1 MLNIPFFFFI
11 SIARDTMIFLS
22 LRIDHDSSLVQ
33 TEGQLDFISAARVV
47 CRSLKKKAIPRVP
60 AGHVAPTL
68 SSGSCKEYIMLR

>member
-1 MLNIPFFFFI
+1 
-11 SIARDTMIFLS
+11 MIFLS

-60 AGHVAPTL
+60 AGHI
-68 SSGSCKEYIMLR
+68 KLRRH

>member
-47 CRSLKKKAIPRVP
+47 CRSLKKK
-60 AGHVAPTL
+60 GN
-68 SSGSCKEYIMLR
+68 SSCSGGARCADIKFGEL